1 MSPAAPASHAFDAIV
16 VGAGPAG
23 SSAAIGLAQRG
34 AKVLLVE
41 RGEYPGAKN
50 MFGGMMTW
58 CPAAEEL
65 VPGFWEKAPWER
77 AVTKR
82 TLSVAGEGST
92 TSLVFQAA
100 SGASRPSVG
109 AGSTSD
115 RTLTGFTLFRPLF
128 DRWLAD
134 QAVAEG
140 VTLLTDCLVDR
151 VVVRDGAVRGV
162 RLAGSGDVV
171 EAPLVVACDG
181 ALSLLAKEGGL
192 HDGFSAGQV
201 GLGVRALYALSEEA
215 INERFGLSAREGATS
230 EFLGCTEGVRG
241 GGFIYTQRDTLS
253 VGIVVH
259 LDSLKERGIP
269 PYELLERFCASP
281 EVARLLRGARLVEY
295 SAHLLGE
302 AGLAM
307 TPRLSAAGLL
317 VAGDAAGFCYTNGLI
332 TEGMNLAMT
341 SGLIAAQVGAEALAA
356 GDVSEAR
363 LALYAKRLR
372 RSFVLRDLKTF
383 RNAIGFMH
391 HDRLF
396 TDYPRVVSA
405 LMEGVYRSDGVPK
418 RRIARLGLDAVRG
431 TLPLR
436 RLVADAVE
444 VGRSYL

>member
-1 MSPAAPASHAFDAIV
+1 MSPRTPERFDAIV

-34 AKVLLVE
+34 ADVLLLE

-65 VPGFWEKAPWER
+65 VPGFWEQAPWER

-82 TLSVAGEGST
+82 TLSVTASGST

-100 SGASRPSVG
+100 SRSDRPAAG

-115 RTLTGFTLFRPLF
+115 RTLTGFTLFRPQF
-128 DRWLAD
+128 DRWLAA
-134 QAVAEG
+134 QAVANG
-140 VTLLTDCLVDR
+140 ATLLTSCLADALVTG
-151 VVVRDGAVRGV
+151 DGAVRGV
-162 RLAGSGDVV
+162 RLAGSGDVI

-181 ALSLLAKEGGL
+181 ALSLLAKGAGL
-192 HDGFSAGQV
+192 HTGFTPDQV
-201 GLGVRALYALSEEA
+201 GLGVRALYTLDESV
-215 INERFGLSAREGATS
+215 IDERFGLAGREGATS

-241 GGFIYTQRDTLS
+241 GGFIYTQTDALS
-253 VGIVVH
+253 VGLVVH
-259 LDSLKERGIP
+259 LDSLKARGIP
-269 PYELLERFCASP
+269 PYDLLERFTAAP
-281 EVARLLRGARLVEY
+281 PVAHLLRGARLVEY

-302 AGLAM
+302 AGLGM

-317 VAGDAAGFCYTNGLI
+317 VAGDAAGFCYTNGLV

-341 SGLIAAQVGAEALAA
+341 SGLIAAQAGAEALAA
-356 GDVSEAR
+356 GDVSEGR
-363 LALYAKRLR
+363 LDAYTRRLR
-372 RSFVLRDLKTF
+372 RSFVLRDLKTW

-396 TDYPRVVSA
+396 AEYPEVVGA
-405 LMEGVYRSDGVPK
+405 LMEGLYRSDGVPK
-418 RRIARLGLDAVRG
+418 RRVARLGVQALNGR
-431 TLPLR
+431 LPLR
-436 RLVADAVE
+436 RLLGDAVE
-444 VGRSYL
+444 IGRSYL

>member
-1 MSPAAPASHAFDAIV
+1 MSPQIPDSFDAIV

-34 AKVLLVE
+34 ARVLLLE
-41 RGEYPGAKN
+41 RGEYPGSKN

-58 CPAAEEL
+58 CPAAAEL
-65 VPGFWEKAPWER
+65 VPGFWQQAPWER

-82 TLSVAGEGST
+82 TLSVTASGST

-100 SGASRPSVG
+100 SGSDEPAAG

-134 QAVAEG
+134 QAVAAG
-140 VTLLTDCLVDR
+140 ATLLTSCVAES
-151 VVVRDGAVRGV
+151 VVTRDGVVHGV
-162 RLAGSGDVV
+162 RLAGSGDVI

-181 ALSLLAKEGGL
+181 ALSLLAKGAGL
-192 HDGFSAGQV
+192 HDGFTAEQV
-201 GLGVRALYALSEEA
+201 GLGVRALYALEERT
-215 INERFGLSAREGATS
+215 IDERFGLAGREGATS

-241 GGFIYTQRDTLS
+241 GGFIYTQTDTLS

-269 PYELLERFCASP
+269 PYELLDRFTAAP
-281 EVARLLRGARLVEY
+281 QVAHLLRGARLVEY

-302 AGLAM
+302 AGVRM

-341 SGLIAAQVGAEALAA
+341 SGLIAAQAGAEALAA
-356 GDVSEAR
+356 GDLSAAR
-363 LALYAKRLR
+363 LAAYSKALR
-372 RSFVLRDLKTF
+372 RSFVLRDLRTW

-391 HDRLF
+391 RDRLF
-396 TDYPRVVSA
+396 TDYPEVVGA
-405 LMEGVYRSDGVPK
+405 LMEGLYRSDGSPK
-418 RRIARLGLDAVRG
+418 RRVARLGLGALRG
-431 TLPLR
+431 RLALR
-436 RLVADAVE
+436 RLLGDAVE